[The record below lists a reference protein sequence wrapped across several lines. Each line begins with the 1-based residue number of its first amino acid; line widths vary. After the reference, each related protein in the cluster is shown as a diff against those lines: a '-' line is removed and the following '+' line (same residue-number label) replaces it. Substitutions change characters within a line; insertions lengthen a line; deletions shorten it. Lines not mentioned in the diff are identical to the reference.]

1 MTSVFA
7 RWAPVL
13 ALVLAAPVCAQVT
26 IDVSELPEGQVGVPY
41 DYTVPLSNTTST
53 TWCGLVDPLQRP
65 PGLQVGCRITGTPSM
80 HGEFGFEFYANT
92 LGGGGATR
100 YFTLRVR
107 EGVYI
112 EYSQMDG
119 QVGTPVALGTPSFR
133 VSGAAPYQY
142 SVESGSLAPGLQLN
156 PATGAVSGTPITGGD
171 YEATIRIVDAQG
183 RWGVARLQM
192 RINGPPSLQLVP
204 NPVTG
209 AQLPPGKFGFPYS
222 FQFSASGGT
231 APYQFVARDYG
242 NGLSINTAGLL
253 SGAPTRLGFTSVE
266 VEARDA
272 HANST
277 GRFNYSIQVAMG
289 GSVDWVLQPEP
300 RLNEAYSWGFTVIGL
315 GPGLQATVTAGAL
328 PPGLAVVMGPGA
340 NEGRIA
346 GTPTTA
352 GVYDFTVRI
361 KDAAGAYVDFTR
373 RIVLTGT
380 SATPLSIDTDRMPD
394 AMAGDPYSYQIPVS
408 GGTPPYT
415 FSIDGLPQGLA
426 VNAQT
431 GVVSGSTVQPFERSI
446 WVTVQDA
453 VLGSVR
459 KPLTFK
465 GESRTLEYLTITAGY
480 IPEMVVAGTYW
491 ISINVSGATGTSTY
505 EIVNGTLPPG
515 LEVAIESYSRFE
527 LRGSPTQAGTYNFEF
542 KVTDSRGWFG
552 RKQFQ
557 IVVKPLTLTIL
568 PEVLA
573 GEVVEGTHREW
584 PLSAVGATPPL
595 DWSLG
600 AGYGGSGFHVGTNG
614 VLYANPQQTGER
626 EVRVN
631 VKDAAGQYGSRVY
644 RVTVAPGGLTVTGTP
659 AIARIHTAYQTQY
672 TASGGT
678 APYTWSLYGGALP
691 EGLALQADGRV
702 TGTPRR
708 AGAFGFAVRAVDAQG
723 RSGTLSTGVEV
734 EGRELE
740 IQPVGLPEARSGEAY
755 SVQFTA
761 SGGQGPYRFQLTE
774 SHNWFYGFTL
784 SEAGLLSG
792 SAVWGEDL
800 KVRMLVTVFD
810 AEGSYGNAWRE
821 FWFRGK
827 AGLQMGPVEL
837 PAANVGASYR
847 AAIMVSGGTQPYTFR
862 ITSGGLPAGLNLR
875 ADGEILGMPQQE
887 GAYPL
892 TIEVTDATGA
902 KVSRSYTLAVGN
914 EALRIEPS
922 MLPAMAQGVAV
933 SVDLRGEGGTAPY
946 RFSLS
951 GGPLPAGLA
960 LTEQGRLSGTPAGAG
975 AYAFTVGMTDATG
988 RYVSRQYTGTVV
1000 ESSGGG
1006 GALRVVTDSL
1016 PVMAV
1021 GTAVS
1026 VQLQAAG
1033 GIPPYVFERASG
1045 TLPPGVTLSGS
1056 GLFSG
1061 TPTGAGTF
1069 VFQVQVS
1076 DAAFARV
1083 SRSFTVAVQGTGLR
1097 ITPAV
1102 LPKAQYE
1109 QGYRVDLKGE
1119 GGTGP
1124 YGFILSQGELPPS
1137 FQLQSNGVLTG
1148 YPRHSRAYTFTIQVR
1163 DSSGQLAEQQY
1174 VLEVE
1179 GGGLVMAPAQVTPF
1193 PVGRAYALD
1202 ITTSGGQAP
1211 FAYTLK
1217 GGALPRGLT
1226 MNGQGQVRGTPE
1238 EAGVFTIVV
1247 EVKDF
1252 HGETAEKEFRLQVNG
1267 LTVLPE
1273 SLPEF
1278 GAGAAVDVQF
1288 RTEPVLEGTM
1298 FAAAG
1303 TLPAGLTL
1311 TAQGRL
1317 SGTLSGVADGAL
1329 VIQAMW
1335 NGGVAGVREYR
1346 FLASQPLAIKTEE
1359 LPEAV
1364 VGRYYRAQV
1373 EAMGGRAPYQFR
1385 ALAGPAGVG
1394 VHPHGFVDGMLAE
1407 AGEFELNVEV
1417 VDVAGVRAS
1426 RRIRLTAAAAAFVI
1440 ETTWLEAAREGVLY
1454 EARLRAGGGV
1464 ERRWTVVEGMLPAG
1478 LQLSPEGVLGGVP
1491 AEAGTFVFTV
1501 KAEGEGAA
1509 FQTLTLV
1516 VEAAETAGRVTVYPL
1531 ELGLTGVAGEATE
1544 RRACVGV
1551 FGANEG
1557 AGIQAVV
1564 AGGAGWLRAA
1574 VEAGRVCVAA
1584 TAEGLAAGVWPA
1596 VVEVRVS
1603 GGVPELVR
1611 VPVEFRVAEAGTGV
1625 RAWPAE
1631 VVLGAGV
1638 ADVQLTNLGTA
1649 AVVVDLS
1656 AAGDWLEVN
1665 PAVLSLDAGEAGVI
1679 QVGARSAGQSPGL
1692 YEGAIEA
1699 RVEGV
1704 VVLRM
1709 PVRWQAGL
1717 AAKRL
1722 GANVSQVEFVA
1733 WEGGAAPGAQTVLLR
1748 NDGVEEVEPR
1758 VAVEGA
1764 WLRAGE
1770 CRVLPGGAVCALSV
1784 TVETEGLAAGD
1795 YRGRL
1800 VVSGGALPVEVG
1812 VMLRVMEREAVV
1824 PAEPMSVLLLIPESG
1839 AAAVRPVDILGSPGR
1854 RGPVEILMP
1863 AAEWLRVGPERPEVG
1878 ADGFLRLE
1886 IGAVGLAGGRNEAA
1900 AVLRFANGEMQVLT
1914 VLAVVAGEEC
1924 ADGHVLL
1931 LEPGE
1936 GFRAVVGHAL
1946 RVRAA
1951 VVLCGGGQV
1960 SGQVLTGAL
1969 DGEGFLLTS
1978 DGEGLFEGEVT
1989 PWRASDAAELVVGV
2003 AGGTSVRVWGRVRS
2017 EERPGPVVQVVKTG
2031 AGLPGPAA
2039 PDARI
2044 RLEGVN
2050 LGVEEVWSE
2059 QLMEE
2064 LGGVRVTLGGMPL
2077 QLGLVSPG
2085 RIDGYIPAA
2094 MPSGVVA
2101 GLVVSGPA
2109 GESRPVQV
2117 VVVEAHPQIYTLDET
2132 GTGVAL
2138 ASHAGTGVAVSAA
2151 APAEAGGEVRMY
2163 VSGMGAGGVV
2173 GVMVEGVAAEVTG
2186 VGALEGYP
2194 GLREVRFRVPA
2205 LTGEAR
2211 LGSVELRLGTL
2222 VSNRVGLHVK
2232 P

>member
-53 TWCGLVDPLQRP
+53 TWCGLVDPLQKP

-119 QVGTPVALGTPSFR
+119 QVGTPVALGAPSFR

-209 AQLPPGKFGFPYS
+209 AQLPPGKSGFPYS

-289 GSVDWVLQPEP
+289 GSINWTMMPARTLGVPFTW
-300 RLNEAYSWGFTVIGL
+300 NFTVSGL
-315 GPGLQATVTAGAL
+315 GAGLQAGVTGAL

-352 GVYDFTVRI
+352 GDYDFVLRI
-361 KDAAGAYVDFTR
+361 TDGAGAYVESTQR
-373 RIVLTGT
+373 LTFVGT

-415 FSIDGLPQGLA
+415 FSIVNLPQGLT
-426 VNAQT
+426 VGAQT
-431 GVVSGSTVQPFERSI
+431 GVVSGSTVQPFEYSI
-446 WVTVQDA
+446 SVQVRDA
-453 VLGSVR
+453 VLGSAQ
-459 KPLTFK
+459 KSLPFK
-465 GESRTLEYLTITAGY
+465 GESRNLEYLTVTTAPA
-480 IPEMVVAGTYW
+480 PEMAVGWKYSLVFNVTGGAGPPYTMAVTDG
-491 ISINVSGATGTSTY
+491 VS
-505 EIVNGTLPPG
+505 PPG
-515 LEVAIESYSRFE
+515 LELRGVGGGNFLLDGSPVQAGTFDFE
-527 LRGSPTQAGTYNFEF
+527 LRA
-542 KVTDSRGWFG
+542 TDRNGWYG
-552 RKQFQ
+552 RKQVR

-573 GEVVEGTHREW
+573 GEVVEGTHRQW
-584 PLSAVGATPPL
+584 QLSVAGGTPPL
-595 DWSLG
+595 DWKIGSSEASSVFG
-600 AGYGGSGFHVGTNG
+600 VASGGLLSA
-614 VLYANPQQTGER
+614 LPQPPGER

-644 RVTVAPGGLTVTGTP
+644 RVTVVPGGLTVDGFP
-659 AIARIHTAYQTQY
+659 VRGRIHAAYEFRF

-678 APYTWSLYGGALP
+678 GPYTFSQYEGELP
-691 EGLALQADGRV
+691 EGLGVQPDGRLA
-702 TGTPRR
+702 GTPRQ
-708 AGAFGFAVRAVDAQG
+708 AGTFRFAVRALDAAG
-723 RSGTLSTGVEV
+723 RSGTKNVELQV
-734 EGRELE
+734 DGRLLDVRPEELPDA
-740 IQPVGLPEARSGEAY
+740 QSGEPYA
-755 SVQFTA
+755 VQFTA
-761 SGGQGPYRFQLTE
+761 TGGQGPYRFLIHE

-792 SAVWGEDL
+792 SAVTEQDV
-800 KVRMLVTVFD
+800 KVRFQVSVMD

-922 MLPAMAQGVAV
+922 MLPAMARGVAV

-1069 VFQVQVS
+1069 VFQVQVA

-1288 RTEPVLEGTM
+1288 RTEPVLAGTT

-1478 LQLSPEGVLGGVP
+1478 LRLSPEGVLGGVP

-1544 RRACVGV
+1544 RRACAGV

-1638 ADVQLTNLGTA
+1638 ADVRLTNLGTA

-1679 QVGARSAGQSPGL
+1679 QVGVRSAGQSPGL

-1699 RVEGV
+1699 RVGGV
-1704 VVLRM
+1704 EVLRV

-1886 IGAVGLAGGRNEAA
+1886 IGAVGLAGGRHEAA

-1924 ADGHVLL
+1924 AGGHVLL

-2003 AGGTSVRVWGRVRS
+2003 AGGASARVWGRVRS